1 MSEEEEEQTTEPTIE
16 DRVQNALDS
25 FNRGGDYYDYRP
37 THYNADAYKSLR
49 NTVELYRGGII
60 SDDGVKAAIRE
71 YRDRC
76 EVGSLD
82 FDIRQTE
89 PPMPEMR
96 RMSLLFGYEIGR
108 KTTARLD
115 AEQRKVFR
123 GLKILTNL
131 KLVMECK
138 QAVTEK
144 VGQQFRAFVLSVK
157 NPEFTALAEEVKVY
171 NPYHKRLTELPV
183 TLTKDRPDELF
194 MAAQSTDAA
203 AETGPGPLVTPGV
216 TDNGAF
222 EARLGELPL
231 KSTARAVRKS
241 PPRRLGYTL
250 PTGEIVV
257 ERPEEIFL
265 VTNFEKHEEFAAY
278 CDELHEKIYGAN
290 NGANNGTNPANS
302 DA

>member
-1 MSEEEEEQTTEPTIE
+1 MSEEQEPTIE

-49 NTVELYRGGII
+49 NTVELYRGGIVGDAEI
-60 SDDGVKAAIRE
+60 KAAIRE

-115 AEQRKVFR
+115 AEQRTLFR
-123 GLKILTNL
+123 AAKLTENL
-131 KLVMECK
+131 RLVIDCK
-138 QAVTEK
+138 QPITDKVRQQCTGFVVKMPAHVVT
-144 VGQQFRAFVLSVK
+144 
-157 NPEFTALAEEVKVY
+157 PELLTVINEIEVY

-231 KSTARAVRKS
+231 KSAARAVRKS